1 MAVKITLSEKV
12 YQQLK
17 RDIINGEYQQGS
29 ELNEVFLADAYKVS
43 RTPVRE
49 ALRRLEKETI
59 VRIIPHKGAL
69 VIKPSIKDT
78 IEINDLR
85 EVLEGL
91 AARLAA
97 RRAIVEEFMELKSRF
112 PERKGIL
119 NENQYKETYNL
130 GIELHALILKHSR
143 NERLK
148 FIIDNIQN
156 QVDII
161 MQANADIPGR
171 YDKAYE
177 EHMEI
182 LNAIIDKDEARAEKA
197 MRNHI
202 KNVSMSMIE
211 FYGNKF

>member
-143 NERLK
+143 NEKLK